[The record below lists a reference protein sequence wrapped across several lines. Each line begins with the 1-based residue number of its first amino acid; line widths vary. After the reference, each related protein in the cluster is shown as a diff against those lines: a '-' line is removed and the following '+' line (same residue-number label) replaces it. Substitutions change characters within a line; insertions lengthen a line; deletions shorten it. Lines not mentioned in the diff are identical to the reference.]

1 MSTLRLGEK
10 SDLKTAATCHAR
22 TWQLLPAAPIP
33 STSFNC
39 LSLLFNLALTVSLFL
54 FPLFTKS
61 SSFLRPFTT
70 SVYSSRCTP
79 SPCASL
85 VSALALFGVAHT
97 LLRRLAVKGTSPRSV
112 PGFSLLPPGSFTLAL
127 SPNIFHA
134 LRFIPCP
141 AVVVFLVVIFHS
153 CHIVHG
159 QSTRAQ
165 KST

>member
-1 MSTLRLGEK
+1 M
-10 SDLKTAATCHAR
+10 
-22 TWQLLPAAPIP
+22 
-33 STSFNC
+33 
-39 LSLLFNLALTVSLFL
+39 
-54 FPLFTKS
+54 
-61 SSFLRPFTT
+61 
-70 SVYSSRCTP
+70 
-79 SPCASL
+79 
-85 VSALALFGVAHT
+85 SALALFGVAHT

-141 AVVVFLVVIFHS
+141 AVVVFLVVIIFHS